1 MYKTIKLTTIDE
13 VLALIKEQ
21 KFEEKTNRY
30 RSPYLYRGLI
40 KADYALA
47 TSLYRN
53 CKEKQAELEGCI
65 LRNYSKYASMEDPMA
80 AQSVWR
86 QLIVGQHHGLPTR
99 LLDWTSSP
107 LIGLH
112 FATSGEDFLQME
124 EHDCGLWKID
134 SNELNSLLPLEYK
147 QVLQKNNAGCF
158 TTEMLDSITRELKGF
173 DDIFGNKAMAILE
186 PPSIDQRIINQ
197 YSFFTIIPISMV
209 DIELFLER
217 YTNNSVKYV
226 IDKKIRWQIRDILDQ
241 MNISER
247 MIYPGLDGLS
257 MWLKRYYYVK

>member
-1 MYKTIKLTTIDE
+1 MKEPIKLTTINE
-13 VLALIKEQ
+13 VLELIKEQ
-21 KFEEKTNRY
+21 KYEEKTKRY
-30 RSPYLYRGLI
+30 RSSYLYRGLENAEY
-40 KADYALA
+40 KLA

-53 CKEKQAELEGCI
+53 CKEKQGELEGCI

-112 FATSGEDFLQME
+112 FATGEESFSKME
-124 EHDCGLWKID
+124 DHDCALWRID
-134 SNELNSLLPLEYK
+134 SEEINALLPSTYK
-147 QVLQKNNAGCF
+147 QILQKNNASCF
-158 TTEMLDSITRELKGF
+158 TTEMLDSITKELNEF
-173 DDIFGNKAMAILE
+173 DDIFGSKAMAILE

-197 YSFFTIIPISMV
+197 YSFFTIVPISLI
-209 DIELFLER
+209 DIEAFLENN
-217 YTNNSVKYV
+217 TNNTVKY
-226 IDKKIRWQIRDILDQ
+226 IINRKLKWQVRDILDQ

-257 MWLKRYYYVK
+257 MWLKRYYFVK